1 MARKLKTVSA
11 FADGSPF
18 TEAQVR
24 WWIFN
29 EAHNGMADHGV
40 TVRIGKRVY
49 IDTDAFDA
57 WIDAQQAN
65 RLTSEGSTKPPSKEL
80 QDKHRSPNDIKALQ
94 WVLGS
99 LVGYMV
105 ASRPSEAGDLVKALE
120 AMPEKF
126 QGTGPGGA
134 LLEQLDEIR
143 AALAEA
149 AERRISKPRGTA
161 QALKRSRS

>member
-57 WIDAQQAN
+57 WIDAQQVN
-65 RLTSEGSTKPPSKEL
+65 RRE
-80 QDKHRSPNDIKALQ
+80 
-94 WVLGS
+94 
-99 LVGYMV
+99 V
-105 ASRPSEAGDLVKALE
+105 AA
-120 AMPEKF
+120 
-126 QGTGPGGA
+126 
-134 LLEQLDEIR
+134 
-143 AALAEA
+143 
-149 AERRISKPRGTA
+149 
-161 QALKRSRS
+161 

>member
-11 FADGSPF
+11 FSDGSPF

-29 EAHNGMADHGV
+29 AAHNGMAEHGV

-65 RLTSEGSTKPPSKEL
+65 RRE
-80 QDKHRSPNDIKALQ
+80 
-94 WVLGS
+94 
-99 LVGYMV
+99 V
-105 ASRPSEAGDLVKALE
+105 AA
-120 AMPEKF
+120 
-126 QGTGPGGA
+126 
-134 LLEQLDEIR
+134 
-143 AALAEA
+143 
-149 AERRISKPRGTA
+149 
-161 QALKRSRS
+161 